1 MDYSN
6 RLSLSTAGAL
16 WQNSP
21 PFGKRC
27 FFYQV
32 SIVIAIAVATGV
44 GGRGAMGQEIDF
56 QRDIL
61 PLLSDRCFLCHGP
74 DEGSR
79 KAGLRLDLKDDLLQ
93 QVAAG
98 SPDDSALWERISN
111 EDDSERMPPPESR
124 LSLSSAEKEL
134 FRRWIEEGAKWN
146 GHWSFVPLPDSVPVP
161 EVRDKA
167 WPLNSI
173 DRFVLARLED
183 SGTSPNQEAPRWRWL
198 RRVTLDLTGLP
209 PDPQEIADFEAD
221 TSPDAW
227 ERVVDRLLA
236 SPHFGE
242 HMAVSWLDA
251 ARYADSYGYQS
262 DLLSPMWPW
271 RDWLIRS
278 INANMPYDE
287 FLTCQLAGD
296 LLPDATRDQKLATA
310 FNRLHRMTNEGGSI
324 ELEWQT
330 EYVADRVNTFG
341 SAILGL
347 TLECARCHDHKYDPV
362 SQRDYYNLFSYFNN
376 IDEWGMYNDSARVPT
391 PSILLPSPS
400 EEASIAEARTAW
412 KAACSELE
420 AFREARRRDPG
431 ANPAPANL
439 EMSLEPVAMFRF
451 EEFEKEKSNWF
462 PNEKDAKRPAENSGD
477 NKLVVGRRGKG
488 IQFTGDDPV
497 GFQQLREGLHP
508 WEPFAVSMWIRIPR
522 GRENATILHHTS
534 GTDTGFH
541 GTELVLLDGKLQFAM
556 VRFWPGN
563 SFAIRTRQALPV
575 EEWLHIV
582 IANEASGSA
591 SGLRLHVDGRSD
603 TEIVRDNLT
612 KRPDPRDSGFS
623 LGARFRSPGFEGGV
637 IDEVAVFNRPLS
649 TPEVRMDMNR
659 SASEG
664 TASFS
669 EDQIL
674 EHLLYNDPQYQELV
688 AKRAGAFK
696 TLLDY
701 QTDIIEVP
709 VMQECDPA
717 RPAWVLARGQYDAPR
732 DDTSLASRKTP
743 HALPPLPDDAPPD
756 RLGLAQWLTEP
767 AHPLAS
773 RVAVNRLWANFFGE
787 GLVTTMNDFG
797 IQGRRPNHEQLLDW
811 LARDFVD
818 NGWNVKQFCRQV
830 VLSRTYRQDS
840 ACDAAAWR
848 EDPQNERLARG
859 PSRRLSAEMIR
870 DVALMASGLL
880 DRKMGGPPVSP
891 YQPENLW
898 REFNTMTNEYQQSTG
913 TDLYRRSVYSVWKR
927 TAPLPNMTVFD
938 ASGREVCSMS
948 RPATSTPMQALVLFN
963 DPQFVEAARVI
974 AQKALQAHDIN
985 TGAAVGDI
993 FVRLAGRKPDDKEQ
1007 SALESL
1013 FEKQVALFADDR
1025 EGAEK
1030 FLKVGEYPVGDEI
1043 DKVRLAAMAVVA
1055 QVILGSDATVWRR

>member
-1 MDYSN
+1 LRKWS
-6 RLSLSTAGAL
+6 SLNTVLWIASLVLASVAGR
-16 WQNSP
+16 NP
-21 PFGKRC
+21 
-27 FFYQV
+27 
-32 SIVIAIAVATGV
+32 AI
-44 GGRGAMGQEIDF
+44 GQEIDF

-79 KAGLRLDLKDDLLQ
+79 QAGLRLDLKDGLLQ

-98 SPDDSALWERISN
+98 SLEDSTLWERINSD
-111 EDDSERMPPPESR
+111 DDSERMPPPESR
-124 LSLSSAEKEL
+124 LALSPAEKEL
-134 FRRWIEEGAKWN
+134 IRRWIEQGAKWN
-146 GHWSFVPLPDSVPVP
+146 RHWSFEPLPETIPLP
-161 EVRDKA
+161 EVRNTS
-167 WPLNSI
+167 WPENPI
-173 DRFVLARLED
+173 DHFVLARLEAT
-183 SGTSPNQEAPRWRWL
+183 GASPNQEAPKWRWL

-209 PDPQEIADFEAD
+209 PDPKEIAEFEAD
-221 TSPDAW
+221 TSPDAR

-278 INANMPYDE
+278 INSNMPYDE

-296 LLPDATRDQKLATA
+296 LLPEPTRDQRLATT

-324 ELEWQT
+324 ALEWQT

-362 SQRDYYNLFSYFNN
+362 TQKDYYNLFSFFNN

-391 PSILLPSPS
+391 PSLLLPTPS
-400 EEASIAEARTAW
+400 EEKSIAEARTAW
-412 KAACSELE
+412 EAACL
-420 AFREARRRDPG
+420 AVKQYRDQYSADFSG
-431 ANPAPANL
+431 NPAVEKIDSNVV
-439 EMSLEPVAMFRF
+439 PVARFRF
-451 EEFEKEKSNWF
+451 EEFEKDKSNWF
-462 PNEKDAKRPAENSGD
+462 PNDMDAKRPAENTGE
-477 NKLVVGRRGKG
+477 NRLVVGRHGKG
-488 IQFTGDDPV
+488 VQFTGDDAV
-497 GFQQLREGLHP
+497 GFQLLQGSLNP

-522 GRENATILHHTS
+522 GRENAAILHHTS

-541 GTELVLLDGKLQFAM
+541 GTELVLTDGKLQFAM
-556 VRFWPGN
+556 IRFWPGN
-563 SFAIRTRQALPV
+563 AFAIRTREVLPV

-591 SGLRLHVDGRSD
+591 SGLRVYVDGRSD
-603 TEIVRDNLT
+603 TEIVRDHLT

-623 LGARFRSPGFEGGV
+623 LGARFRSPGFERGI
-637 IDEVAVFNRPLS
+637 IDEVSVYSRPLS
-649 TPEVRMDMNR
+649 APEVRMVMNQSTSE
-659 SASEG
+659 SAS
-664 TASFS
+664 SFS
-669 EDQIL
+669 GEQMV
-674 EHLLYNDPQYQELV
+674 EHLLFNDTDYQALAV
-688 AKRAGAFK
+688 RRAEAFK
-696 TLLDY
+696 VLLDY
-701 QTDIIEVP
+701 QTDITEIP
-709 VMQECDPA
+709 VMQEYEPV

-732 DDTSLASRKTP
+732 DDSSLANRRTP
-743 HALPPLPDDAPPD
+743 AALPPVRDGAPVN
-756 RLGLAQWLTEP
+756 RLGLAHWLTEP
-767 AHPLAS
+767 THPLAS

-787 GLVTTMNDFG
+787 GLVSTMNDFG
-797 IQGRRPNHEQLLDW
+797 IQGRRPHHGELLDW

-818 NGWNVKQFCRQV
+818 NDWDVKRFCRQV
-830 VLSRTYRQDS
+830 VLSKTYRQDS
-840 ACDAAAWR
+840 AGDATAWSD
-848 EDPQNERLARG
+848 DPQNERLARG

-870 DVALMASGLL
+870 DVALTASGLL

-963 DPQFVEAARVI
+963 DPQFVEAARVL
-974 AQKALQAHDIN
+974 AQNALKIHGEDTNATISE
-985 TGAAVGDI
+985 I
-993 FVRLAGRKPDDKEQ
+993 FLRLAGRKPDERE
-1007 SALESL
+1007 STILASL
-1013 FEKQVALFADDR
+1013 FGQQFELFTGDQ
-1025 EGAEK
+1025 EGATK
-1030 FLKVGEYPVGDEI
+1030 FLKVGDHPVDGEI
-1043 DKVRLAAMAVVA
+1043 DQVRLAAMAVVA
-1055 QVILGSDATVWRR
+1055 QTILGSDATVWRR